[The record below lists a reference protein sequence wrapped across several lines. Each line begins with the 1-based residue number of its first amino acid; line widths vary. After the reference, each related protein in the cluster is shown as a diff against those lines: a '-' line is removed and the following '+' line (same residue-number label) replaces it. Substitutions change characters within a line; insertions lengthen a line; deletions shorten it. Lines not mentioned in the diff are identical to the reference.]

1 MGGDLHA
8 AVYDYA
14 NDQMVISVTPL
25 WTGAGALRTRRRGSR
40 WTPSGCGTRPTQAA
54 PSESRSDKHFGPAAG
69 TTGSRAP
76 TRHSAPFTG
85 LACSAL
91 VVESSACL
99 ASRLRLSVA

>member
-54 PSESRSDKHFGPAAG
+54 PTRRGNLLLIDACYRSRGLFFTPHSQAVLDPAFLGGAV
-69 TTGSRAP
+69 P
-76 TRHSAPFTG
+76 VCVWV
-85 LACSAL
+85 LA
-91 VVESSACL
+91 
-99 ASRLRLSVA
+99 